1 MVDPIHTGGAKIPET
16 VHEAAELAAEIRMQC
31 IERKLAGAGFT
42 AALADPDMEGLKPMN
57 HTIEDLDRASRT
69 MRGEI
74 AENLRA
80 IGEKNMTDKAADI
93 AWRIRMVL
101 DMTTALECLDEKI
114 EVLKKVEG
122 KK

>member
-1 MVDPIHTGGAKIPET
+1 
-16 VHEAAELAAEIRMQC
+16 
-31 IERKLAGAGFT
+31 
-42 AALADPDMEGLKPMN
+42 
-57 HTIEDLDRASRT
+57 
-69 MRGEI
+69 
-74 AENLRA
+74 
-80 IGEKNMTDKAADI
+80 MTDKAADI

>member
-16 VHEAAELAAEIRMQC
+16 VHEAAELAAEIRMRC

-42 AALADPDMEGLKPMN
+42 ALADPDMEGLKPMKY
-57 HTIEDLDRASRT
+57 TIDDLDRASKT

-74 AENLRA
+74 AENLHA
-80 IGEKNMTDKAADI
+80 IGEKNMEDQAADI

-101 DMTTALECLDEKI
+101 DMTTALECLDERR
-114 EVLKKVEG
+114 EVLQKVEG